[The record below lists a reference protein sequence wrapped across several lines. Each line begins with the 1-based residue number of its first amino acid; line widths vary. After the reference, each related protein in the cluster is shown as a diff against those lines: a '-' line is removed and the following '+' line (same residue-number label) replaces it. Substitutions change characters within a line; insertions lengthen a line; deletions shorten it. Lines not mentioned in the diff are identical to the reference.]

1 MEQSILN
8 FRAIHPDW
16 MPGDIEDDDSSA
28 YVNRVNDP
36 LRSVNAYR
44 MGVTNARRPI
54 QPYLGFAAS
63 SHMGQ
68 GSRVDQSRA
77 SFAPRGGSPPERPSG
92 RRPQAL
98 LSTGVRSNVAQMED
112 SDLLREMDEVSSE
125 QRFESELGDSFMT
138 PSRAVEEVEEE
149 TDKGNQGVL
158 GLLNHLYQ
166 ETGTGKG
173 VGM

>member
-16 MPGDIEDDDSSA
+16 MPRDIEDDDSSA

-44 MGVTNARRPI
+44 MGVTNAQRPG

-77 SFAPRGGSPPERPSG
+77 SFVPRYGSPERPSV
-92 RRPQAL
+92 RHPQAMF
-98 LSTGVRSNVAQMED
+98 SPGAGSNGAEMAD
-112 SDLLREMDEVSSE
+112 SDLLRERDERSSE

-138 PSRAVEEVEEE
+138 PSQAVEEGKEE
-149 TDKGNQGVL
+149 TETGNQGVL
-158 GLLNHLYQ
+158 GLLNHLYE
-166 ETGTGKG
+166 ETGTA
-173 VGM
+173 

>member
-8 FRAIHPDW
+8 FRTIHPDW

-44 MGVTNARRPI
+44 MGVTNARRP

-77 SFAPRGGSPPERPSG
+77 SYVPRDVSPPERHSV
-92 RRPQAL
+92 RHPQAMF
-98 LSTGVRSNVAQMED
+98 SPGAKSDGAQMAD
-112 SDLLREMDEVSSE
+112 SDLLREMDERSPE
-125 QRFESELGDSFMT
+125 QRFESELGDSFIT
-138 PSRAVEEVEEE
+138 PSQAVEEREEE
-149 TDKGNQGVL
+149 IEKENQGVL

-173 VGM
+173 IGM

>member
-16 MPGDIEDDDSSA
+16 MPRDIDDDDSSA

-44 MGVTNARRPI
+44 MGVTNARRPN

-68 GSRVDQSRA
+68 GSRVDQSRV
-77 SFAPRGGSPPERPSG
+77 SFVPRYGSPERPSA
-92 RRPQAL
+92 RHPQAMF
-98 LSTGVRSNVAQMED
+98 SPGARSNGAQMAD
-112 SDLLREMDEVSSE
+112 SDLLREMDERSSE

-138 PSRAVEEVEEE
+138 PSQAVEEGKEE
-149 TDKGNQGVL
+149 TEKGNQGVL
-158 GLLNHLYQ
+158 GLLNHLYE
-166 ETGTGKG
+166 ETGTA
-173 VGM
+173 

>member
-1 MEQSILN
+1 
-8 FRAIHPDW
+8 

-44 MGVTNARRPI
+44 MGVTNARRPS

-77 SFAPRGGSPPERPSG
+77 SYVPRDGSPPERPSA
-92 RRPQAL
+92 RRPQAMF
-98 LSTGVRSNVAQMED
+98 SPGARSNGAQMAD
-112 SDLLREMDEVSSE
+112 SDLLREMDERSPE
-125 QRFESELGDSFMT
+125 ERFESELGDSFMT
-138 PSRAVEEVEEE
+138 PSQAVEEGDEE
-149 TDKGNQGVL
+149 TEKGNQGVL

-173 VGM
+173 IGM